1 MPNKAR
7 PSIHV
12 LKRLSI
18 KSRLVLAAVV
28 WLTAMILAAGVTI
41 PTQVYSYMVDDTRSQ
56 LNVYMDEIAAQLE
69 VDSKGKLTLPTQLSD
84 PRFSRPYSGLYWS
97 ASTET
102 SLERSRSLWDKKI
115 EYKGLND
122 LVSLYF
128 LGEH

>member
-1 MPNKAR
+1 MRNRSKLPMH
-7 PSIHV
+7 I

-69 VDSKGKLTLPTQLSD
+69 VDSKGQLTLPTQLSD
-84 PRFSRPYSGLYWS
+84 PRFNRPYSGLYW
-97 ASTET
+97 
-102 SLERSRSLWDKKI
+102 
-115 EYKGLND
+115 
-122 LVSLYF
+122 
-128 LGEH
+128 